1 MKLKIKEAI
10 NSCGSGAT
18 QPSNIGAYKRD
29 SIDMLPKNVRR
40 KPRPKDFEVDLDEG
54 YDNPFTNA
62 KQKKAFDDACDCIHN
77 GYGKMYWKKN
87 YRNGLD
93 VSQIDEIWNKAYK
106 YMNES
111 VKKSNNRKRLESVS
125 NEVYYKVPG
134 YYEDDFT
141 KEDLLSI
148 RYYDCVFAKDP
159 FAKSKSS
166 NYALYGTK
174 DNLKYFY
181 DDDKVE
187 AWEEVVDKLVRVD
200 DKELQEVGILDESCG
215 RRRKKIIERK

>member
-18 QPSNIGAYKRD
+18 QLSNIGAYKRD

-111 VKKSNNRKRLESVS
+111 VKRRKVNESF
-125 NEVYYKVPG
+125 
-134 YYEDDFT
+134 DD
-141 KEDLLSI
+141 
-148 RYYDCVFAKDP
+148 VF
-159 FAKSKSS
+159 
-166 NYALYGTK
+166 
-174 DNLKYFY
+174 
-181 DDDKVE
+181 
-187 AWEEVVDKLVRVD
+187 EVVDVD
-200 DKELQEVGILDESCG
+200 VFPNSIHFDFAIDGTTYRAVVDKNAYKVVIWRMYDDSEGFEWWDECYKPEGISEESVINYLKSNGYLNDLGEGCG
-215 RRRKKIIERK
+215 RKK